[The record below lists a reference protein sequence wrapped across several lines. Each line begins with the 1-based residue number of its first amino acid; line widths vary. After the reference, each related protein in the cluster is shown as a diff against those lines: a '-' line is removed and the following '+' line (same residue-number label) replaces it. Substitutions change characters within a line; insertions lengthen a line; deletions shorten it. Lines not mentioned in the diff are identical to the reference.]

1 VKRRLVLLLLVVAG
15 SSATVATAPAATQV
29 RDARATQPLGAVHTC
44 SSSRYRHAI
53 IEGKHKC
60 RGSGQFCAKRHET
73 IYRRYGYTCKPG
85 SDGRLRLHRR

>member
-1 VKRRLVLLLLVVAG
+1 MKRRLVLLLLVVVG
-15 SSATVATAPAATQV
+15 LSAMAATAPAATQV
-29 RDARATQPLGAVHTC
+29 RDARATQPLAAVHTC

-60 RGSGQFCAKRHET
+60 LGSGQFCAKRHET
-73 IYRRYGYTCKPG
+73 IYRRYGFTCKPG